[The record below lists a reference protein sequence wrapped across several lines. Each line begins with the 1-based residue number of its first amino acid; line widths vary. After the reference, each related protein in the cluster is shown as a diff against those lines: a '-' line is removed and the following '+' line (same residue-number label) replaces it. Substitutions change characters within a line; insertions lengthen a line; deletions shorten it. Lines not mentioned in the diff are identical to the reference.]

1 MFTAEH
7 VWWSENTGGDNGIN
21 RFPKT
26 AEEARAQ
33 VRAVKALGID
43 RIMIVYD
50 SMACCRGKLKL
61 LDHMQSDIMQALI
74 DEATQQKITARNSLA
89 RI

>member
-7 VWWSENTGGDNGIN
+7 GWWSENTGGDNGIN
-21 RFPKT
+21 VFPKT

-50 SMACCRGKLKL
+50 SMMSAGELET
-61 LDHMQSDIMQALI
+61 A
-74 DEATQQKITARNSLA
+74 AITCSPTS
-89 RI
+89 